1 MSEVNYTQILLDA
14 IYEHS
19 KFSSE
24 YIKREC
30 IKAKDKHINKE
41 EFCSSLLEVVRF
53 FEVKINDL
61 FARNLNRY
69 YIGVNEDNLLPK
81 KNKTYYPKPELKGI
95 GIPLL
100 NYYNKYT
107 GHIFFDDL
115 IKIKSIIQ
123 DVAVDNKKN
132 KEKNISAPIISLFCD
147 IINNSG
153 IIVQG
158 ELNKKSYCDIVMKK
172 FNIKANPDSVRRYYN
187 GYLDLKNSSKNL
199 NAINELIIPN
209 LPKEIKNK
217 VKTFINN
224 QTKLYN

>member
-1 MSEVNYTQILLDA
+1 MTEVNYTNILLDA

-30 IKAKDKHINKE
+30 IKAKDKHINSE
-41 EFCSSLLEVVRF
+41 EFYSSLLDMIKF
-53 FEVKINDL
+53 FENKINDL
-61 FARNLNRY
+61 YASSLNRY
-69 YIGVNEDNLLPK
+69 YLGLNEDILLPK
-81 KNKTYYPKPELKGI
+81 KNMTYYPKPILKGS
-95 GIPLL
+95 GIALF
-100 NYYNKYT
+100 NYYNKYS
-107 GHIFFDDL
+107 GHIYIDDL
-115 IKIKSIIQ
+115 IKIKSIIHEL
-123 DVAVDNKKN
+123 AIDNKKN
-132 KEKNISAPIISLFCD
+132 KEKNISAPIIGLFCD

-153 IIVQG
+153 INIQG

-172 FNIKANPDSVRRYYN
+172 FNINANPDSVRRYYN

-199 NAINELIIPN
+199 IAIKELIIPN
-209 LPKEIKNK
+209 LPKEIQNK